1 MMCFGLFVGEGL
13 SFWNERGYNSQA
25 EIKCFRWMKNFQKR
39 CIIMK
44 LSELLRRKNE
54 RIRE

>member
-1 MMCFGLFVGEGL
+1 MMCFGLFSREGL
-13 SFWNERGYNSQA
+13 CFGKREDMILQV